1 MLCAENLA
9 DQGLAAHFVQPAFH
23 GGVFLLAGLLVV
35 DLLRTAPE
43 LGACVL
49 GHTLANGSHGHNN
62 KLVLCRVVVFDVA
75 KAAHNVAAV
84 EGIRDLELVGRNR
97 VAAVLRVRGKL
108 VIAVNKFDCVRLGLV
123 QRIFHGN
130 VADAVIAW
138 HQGHVVQVRFVVL
151 VRDREQHILA
161 LHIQAHAGIA
171 YQVHCQVLEI
181 DELPRYGD
189 GFVPLVVPVLGVLRH
204 AGLLCYG
211 QGAVDLDKVS
221 LDKAALEL
229 RYCNLAAGVT
239 GKLSQHL
246 FGKAGADA
254 LGGGF
259 YNCVFG
265 CGGHCCVFCVHVCSS
280 IFCLLAA

>member
-1 MLCAENLA
+1 M
-9 DQGLAAHFVQPAFH
+9 
-23 GGVFLLAGLLVV
+23 
-35 DLLRTAPE
+35 R
-43 LGACVL
+43 
-49 GHTLANGSHGHNN
+49 S
-62 KLVLCRVVVFDVA
+62 
-75 KAAHNVAAV
+75 
-84 EGIRDLELVGRNR
+84 
-97 VAAVLRVRGKL
+97 KL

-130 VADAVIAW
+130 VADTVIAG

-239 GKLSQHL
+239 GKLGQHL

-254 LGGGF
+254 LGGCF
-259 YNCVFG
+259 CNRVFG
-265 CGGHCCVFCVHVCSS
+265 RGGHCCVFCVHVCSS
-280 IFCLLAA
+280 IFYFLLAA